1 VAGSAHFPTSAQVP
15 RAARRNLLTLLE
27 AAPVVLLAGCNG
39 AVAPRDYERPRSHI
53 TGRGG
58 NNGKSGGHN

>member
-1 VAGSAHFPTSAQVP
+1 VAGSAHFPTGDQVP
-15 RAARRNLLTLLE
+15 CAERRKLLILLA
-27 AAPVVLLAGCNG
+27 AAPAVLLAGCNG